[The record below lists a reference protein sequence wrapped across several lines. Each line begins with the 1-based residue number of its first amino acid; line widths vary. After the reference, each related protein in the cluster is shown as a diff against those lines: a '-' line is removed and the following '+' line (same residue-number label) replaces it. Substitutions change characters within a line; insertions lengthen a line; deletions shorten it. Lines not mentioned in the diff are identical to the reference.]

1 MSSKNSGN
9 LTTDKK
15 FHFIRI
21 ICYVCTYECFFFSQK
36 VNEMEKLLKDS
47 ERTLIE
53 REKLISE
60 LRLRMPAT
68 TDRDTIIERAT
79 SKVSEAM
86 SKTAEPDYETQQ
98 GMKIAQS
105 TVHSLQVL
113 TNA

>member
-1 MSSKNSGN
+1 
-9 LTTDKK
+9 
-15 FHFIRI
+15 
-21 ICYVCTYECFFFSQK
+21 
-36 VNEMEKLLKDS
+36 
-47 ERTLIE
+47 
-53 REKLISE
+53 
-60 LRLRMPAT
+60 MPAT

>member
-1 MSSKNSGN
+1 MHVFAYMSVPRSA
-9 LTTDKK
+9 
-15 FHFIRI
+15 
-21 ICYVCTYECFFFSQK
+21 FFPQK
-36 VNEMEKLLKDS
+36 VKDMEKLLKDS

-79 SKVSEAM
+79 AKVSEAM
-86 SKTAEPDYETQQ
+86 SRTAEPDYETQH

-113 TNA
+113 IKEIL